1 MILCLVVPD
10 LLKGVGRLG
19 LVVFEEALRI
29 LEDCPEGC
37 DRSCY
42 RCLRSYK
49 NKFEHDLL
57 DRHLGAGLLK
67 YVLYG
72 ELPTVNPARLER
84 STSLLYEDLSR
95 QDSNGLTAAL
105 NRHLSLDDGSDAV
118 APIYLETSGGKR
130 FIVGLSGPLTPNVPA
145 DVRLA
150 AVMESSNS
158 IPVLLCDEILV
169 RRNLPSATNLVLEG
183 IRR

>member
-1 MILCLVVPD
+1 M
-10 LLKGVGRLG
+10 GRLG
-19 LVVFEEALRI
+19 SIVFEEALRI
-29 LEDCPEGC
+29 LEGCPEGC

-57 DRHLGAGLLK
+57 DRHLGAALLR

-72 ELPTVNPARLER
+72 ELPTVNLARLER

-95 QDSNGLTAAL
+95 QGSRGLTIAL
-105 NRHLSLDDGSDAV
+105 NQPVALDDGSTAV
-118 APIYLETSGGKR
+118 ASIYLEASGGKR
-130 FIVGLSGPLTPNVPA
+130 FIVGLSAPLTPNVPA

-150 AVMESSNS
+150 AVMESSRS

-169 RRNLPSATNLVLEG
+169 RRNLPAATNLVLEDVL
-183 IRR
+183 R